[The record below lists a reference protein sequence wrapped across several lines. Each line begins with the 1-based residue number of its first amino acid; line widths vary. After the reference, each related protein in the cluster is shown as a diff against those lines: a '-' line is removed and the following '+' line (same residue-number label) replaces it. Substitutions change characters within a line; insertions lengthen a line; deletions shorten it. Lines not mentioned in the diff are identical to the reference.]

1 MSGCCASA
9 AKKEKRNCPECG
21 ATCLS
26 VSAQTCL
33 HQLPFPNN
41 QQEGTAEMFFCADG
55 NCAVG
60 YFSAEGVVPQSELRG
75 FRVDKERLLCHCF
88 DVSVVQYQQ
97 ALEQGEAAAIKAFVV
112 QQTKT
117 AHCACEVRNPSGRCC
132 LADFKRLENA
142 FKAS

>member
-21 ATCLS
+21 VACLS
-26 VSAQTCL
+26 VSAQTRL
-33 HQLPFPNN
+33 HQLAFPNN
-41 QQEGTAEMFFCADG
+41 QQEDAAETFFCAAA

-75 FRVDKERLLCHCF
+75 FRVDTERLLCHCF
-88 DVSVVQYQQ
+88 DISVAQYQQ
-97 ALEQGEAAAIKAFVV
+97 ALEQGEAAMLKAFVV
-112 QQTKT
+112 QQTKM